1 MAWQLLRCSGG
12 SPPLEPPQLPR
23 CSGGSPPLEPPQ
35 FTSGVK
41 MARQLL
47 KCSVGK
53 EGGIEGQVGRWTPGV
68 GSGGLVDT
76 WGWLRWAGGHLGLA
90 HVGRWAPEV
99 PPETFWHS
107 NCGHLRPSAR
117 WPVVTWP
124 PIGGNYHIPAPCAH
138 AMAADEILT
147 SEIALALRHS
157 DGILKIFTIT

>member
-1 MAWQLLRCSGG
+1 
-12 SPPLEPPQLPR
+12 
-23 CSGGSPPLEPPQ
+23 
-35 FTSGVK
+35 

-99 PPETFWHS
+99 
-107 NCGHLRPSAR
+107 GQVGRLG
-117 WPVVTWP
+117 TWA
-124 PIGGNYHIPAPCAH
+124 PIVG
-138 AMAADEILT
+138 T
-147 SEIALALRHS
+147 
-157 DGILKIFTIT
+157 